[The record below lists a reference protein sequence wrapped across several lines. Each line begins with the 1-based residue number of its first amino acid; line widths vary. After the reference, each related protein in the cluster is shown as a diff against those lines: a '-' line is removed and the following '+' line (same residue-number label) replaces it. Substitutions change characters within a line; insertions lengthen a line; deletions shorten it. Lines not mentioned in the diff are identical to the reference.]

1 MNLNRFSRAAVTL
14 CAAICLGTPVNA
26 QPATD
31 PYSIVKMA
39 DGVYGFVW
47 ADQSGPEPNMLIV
60 VNDEDVLLVDSSMYP
75 SDARAVVNEI
85 RKLTPKPVR
94 YLVNTHWHDD
104 HLFGNSVIQEAWPDV
119 RIIAHA
125 NTRIDATSK
134 AFGSSPKVLKDNTA
148 LIEKY
153 RTMLKT
159 NTGSDGQSLTEERRK
174 RVERAIEVYS
184 KYVREVQT
192 VKAVLPNLTFEDK
205 LILHTGG
212 RTIELRYLGRGNTR
226 GDVIVY
232 LPKERIL
239 ATGDL
244 VVSPI
249 PFGIQ
254 SYYADWIDTLGKL
267 QKIDAQTL
275 FLGHGQAQQD
285 WQHVGTLQNLL
296 TDLVTRVTSEIK
308 KGSTLEE
315 IKKTVTLADWK
326 NKLAGDNAD
335 LGRAFDTY
343 FVQPAVERTYHQVK
357 GNPEG
362 FS

>member
-1 MNLNRFSRAAVTL
+1 M
-14 CAAICLGTPVNA
+14 
-26 QPATD
+26 
-31 PYSIVKMA
+31 
-39 DGVYGFVW
+39 
-47 ADQSGPEPNMLIV
+47 
-60 VNDEDVLLVDSSMYP
+60 
-75 SDARAVVNEI
+75 
-85 RKLTPKPVR
+85 
-94 YLVNTHWHDD
+94 NTHWHDD

-159 NTGSDGQSLTEERRK
+159 NTGSDGQPLTEERRK

-192 VKAVLPNLTFEDK
+192 VKAVLPNLTFEDE

-296 TDLVTRVTSEIK
+296 TDLVTRVTAEIK

-335 LGRAFDTY
+335 LGRAFDAY

>member
-1 MNLNRFSRAAVTL
+1 MNLLLIVSCLAAGL
-14 CAAICLGTPVNA
+14 A
-26 QPATD
+26 QPATE
-31 PYSIVKMA
+31 PYAIVKLA
-39 DGVYGFVW
+39 EGVYAFVW
-47 ADQSGPEPNMLIV
+47 DDQSGPEPNMLIV
-60 VNDEDVLLVDSSMYP
+60 VNDDDVLLVDSGMYP
-75 SDARAVVNEI
+75 SSARAVVGEI

-104 HLFGNSVIQEAWPDV
+104 HLFGNSVIQDAWPDV
-119 RIIAHA
+119 RIVAHA
-125 NTRIDATSK
+125 NTRIDAPAKGFAST
-134 AFGSSPKVLKDNTA
+134 PKVIEDRTA

-153 RTMLKT
+153 QTMLKT
-159 NTGSDGQSLTEERRK
+159 NTGPDGQTLTDERRK

-192 VKAVLPNLTFEDK
+192 VKAVLPNVTFEDE
-205 LILHTGG
+205 LILHAGN

-232 LPKERIL
+232 LPKERIV

-244 VVSPI
+244 VVAPI

-254 SYYADWIDTLGKL
+254 SYYADWIETLGKL

-275 FLGHGQAQQD
+275 FLGHGRAQHD
-285 WQHVGTLQNLL
+285 WQHVATLRTLL
-296 TDLVTRVTSEIK
+296 SDLVTRVTAEVK
-308 KGSTLEE
+308 KGATIEE
-315 IKKTVTLADWK
+315 VKKTVTLADWK
-326 NKLAGDNAD
+326 KTLAGDNAD
-335 LGRAFDTY
+335 LGRAFDAY
-343 FVQPAVERTYHQVK
+343 FVQPAVERTYLQVK